1 MKVWSVD
8 PHNNL
13 IDPAYEGD
21 SGIDIRAD
29 SRPTIA
35 GFRQGD
41 KYWKS
46 IDFIQYETN
55 VKIQPSTPNKDLVG
69 AFLFPRSSI
78 INYNLILANSV
89 GVIDAGY
96 RDTIKVNFKYIP
108 QPDDYRIHDEW
119 IFLEP
124 NMSRVYQKGDKIA
137 QLVFLNPNKID
148 IERLNELDFSE
159 RGDRGFGSSGN

>member
-21 SGIDIRAD
+21 AGVDIRAA

-35 GFRQGD
+35 GFRQGE

-55 VKIQPSTPNKDLVG
+55 VKIQTDLPENGLVG

-89 GVIDAGY
+89 GVIDSGY

-108 QPDDYRIHDEW
+108 QPDDYRIHDNW

-124 NMSRVYQKGDKIA
+124 NMSRIYQNGDKIA

-148 IERLNELDFSE
+148 INRVNELDFSE
-159 RGDRGFGSSGN
+159 RGENGIGSSGN